1 MKKIFFPILISLSFL
16 VILFGCEDEVT
27 LDLPD
32 APPVLVVDAFLND
45 LPREQ
50 KVILTLTQPYFS
62 EILPE
67 GVSGATVSVI
77 DDLGNT
83 FVFTET
89 SAGIYSWI
97 PGPGETIGDVG
108 RSYELNV
115 SYDGYSYIADSEMK
129 RVPPVD
135 SVVFTYEEEETPF
148 QDAGYYAEFV
158 AKDFV
163 GPGDYYWIK
172 SYKND
177 TLLIRPFEL
186 NIAADAGFSPGIDG
200 VVFIQPI
207 QNAVNPLDDDLSVIP
222 FEPGDSLYVEIHSLT
237 EEAWEFLNQVGIQ
250 TQRDGGFDEI
260 FAEPL
265 ENVPTN
271 LRTDQEDAP
280 PVVGF
285 FSVSAV
291 EGNGKLLRE

>member
-1 MKKIFFPILISLSFL
+1 MKTNIYLLSILMSSMLI
-16 VILFGCEDEVT
+16 ITACEDEVQ

-32 APPVLVVDAFLND
+32 APAVMAVDAFIND
-45 LPREQ
+45 KAGEQ
-50 KVILTLTQPYFS
+50 TIFLTLTQPYFS
-62 EILPE
+62 DVLPE
-67 GVSGATVSVI
+67 GISGASVLVE
-77 DDLGNT
+77 DDLGNA
-83 FVFTET
+83 FPFTEEEPGKYT
-89 SAGIYSWI
+89 WTPSA
-97 PGPGETIGDVG
+97 GETIGEVG
-108 RSYELNV
+108 RSYMLEV
-115 SYDGYSYIADSEMK
+115 AYDGFIYTAQSEMK

-135 SVVFTYEEEETPF
+135 SVVFTYDDEDNPF
-148 QDAGYYAEFV
+148 QEPGYYAEFV
-158 AKDFV
+158 ATDPV

-207 QNAVNPLDDDLSVIP
+207 QNSVNPLDDDLALIP
-222 FEPGDSLYVEIHSLT
+222 YVPGDSLYVESHSLT
-237 EEAWEFLNQVGIQ
+237 ESAWEFLNQVAIQ

-271 LRTDQEDAP
+271 LEADQPDAP

-291 EGNGKLLRE
+291 EGNGKRLR